1 MKEKI
6 SDNLLLVG
14 LDINQNLKFQKNYLL
29 PRLRLSERG
38 FTGLADFDTINPIH
52 EISLSH
58 PSQSIN
64 YICKRLEQSI
74 SQSLQSYLF
83 SSFRADVQTRQPVSG
98 MLVQDLP

>member
-14 LDINQNLKFQKNYLL
+14 LDIHQNLKFQKNYLL
-29 PRLRLSERG
+29 PRLRLFERG

-58 PSQSIN
+58 LRQSIN
-64 YICKRLEQSI
+64 CVFERLEQLI
-74 SQSLQSYLF
+74 
-83 SSFRADVQTRQPVSG
+83 T
-98 MLVQDLP
+98 

>member
-58 PSQSIN
+58 LRQSIN
-64 YICKRLEQSI
+64 YVFERLEQLI
-74 SQSLQSYLF
+74 
-83 SSFRADVQTRQPVSG
+83 T
-98 MLVQDLP
+98 

>member
-58 PSQSIN
+58 LRQGIN
-64 YICKRLEQSI
+64 YVFERLEQLI
-74 SQSLQSYLF
+74 
-83 SSFRADVQTRQPVSG
+83 T
-98 MLVQDLP
+98 